1 MTAWLSVLVILG
13 GGGAFLVA
21 SVALVRRSE
30 RRLGTGSD
38 ESDSPVALG
47 QTGAAEISA
56 FLDRM
61 AAELELPAA
70 DVAEVRAELV
80 DHVHDS
86 IASLEAE
93 GFEPERAIREA
104 LGRLGPPAE
113 LGRQLRAAH
122 QSTRRLLAGAGGGVF
137 AAGGGFVLGYL
148 GGIVLGLLG
157 FLAVFAV
164 GALLAVVGLRLPDIT
179 SHDGG
184 NTINSLLYGTVLAVA
199 AATATRYAVRTS
211 AGLSRRAPR
220 TVAVFWA
227 VAGALVFGWLA
238 LFGMRGPQS
247 WPGVALELCI
257 PVIAVAS
264 AFVWIERPMPHVGRW
279 AVIVAALSVVVMSLG
294 VVAFSVS
301 STSGDALPSG
311 GAMPSLVVCSGPD
324 QSTSCQPD
332 LHFDT
337 VAPIA
342 PARWLP
348 AGSLSDVSYSSGASG
363 SSFHDQFGA
372 GQPAPSTARSLSN
385 WTDLRFEAWHAL
397 PMDEPGPDGIDT
409 RYSAPFAVQPAVSSG
424 NALTAVFHFE
434 RLRDAGSWWV
444 VLTAVGPDGHR
455 YLLDDGQNGT
465 SYFNGSAWDWLTAPQ

>member
-1 MTAWLSVLVILG
+1 MTIDWLRAFVVFG
-13 GGGAFLVA
+13 GGPALLIAAVT
-21 SVALVRRSE
+21 LVRRSE
-30 RRLGTGSD
+30 RRLGHGPD
-38 ESDSPVALG
+38 ESGPPVTTG

-56 FLDRM
+56 YLDRM
-61 AAELELPAA
+61 TTELRLPAA
-70 DVAEVRAELV
+70 DVAEVRAELA
-80 DHVHDS
+80 DHLRDS

-113 LGRQLRAAH
+113 LGRQLRTAH

-137 AAGGGFVLGYL
+137 AAGGGFVLGYF
-148 GGIVLGLLG
+148 GGIALALLG
-157 FLAVFAV
+157 FLAVFV
-164 GALLAVVGLRLPDIT
+164 VVALLAVVGVRLPDIT

-184 NTINSLLYGTVLAVA
+184 NTINSLLYATTLAVA

-264 AFVWIERPMPHVGRW
+264 AFVRIERPMPHVGLW

-294 VVAFSVS
+294 VFAVSGLSVS
-301 STSGDALPSG
+301 GSGSG
-311 GAMPSLVVCSGPD
+311 SQAEEAETIQP
-324 QSTSCQPD
+324 PD
-332 LHFDT
+332 LHLDV
-337 VAPIA
+337 VAPMA
-342 PARWLP
+342 PAAWLP
-348 AGSLSDVSYSSGASG
+348 EGGFGSAYGSESASSGTRLWADVG
-363 SSFHDQFGA
+363 WEL
-372 GQPAPSTARSLSN
+372 PAPTIATVLAN
-385 WTDLRFEAWHAL
+385 WRDMRFEAWHA
-397 PMDEPGPDGIDT
+397 GVNQYSIGVDT
-409 RYSAPFAVQPAVSSG
+409 RYSSPFEVQPAVLHGSS
-424 NALTAVFHFE
+424 LDAVFHFE
-434 RLRDAGSWWV
+434 RLRDARSWWV

-455 YLLDDGQNGT
+455 YRLDDGQGGDAT
-465 SYFNGSAWDWLTAPQ
+465 FNGSAWDWLTAPQ